1 MRQPFRIGY
10 GYDVH
15 AFEFNRPLI
24 LGGVR
29 IPFDRGLKGHSDA
42 DALLHAICDALLGAV
57 SLGDIGKHFPD
68 TDPAY
73 KGADSK
79 ILLKKCYELVLGE
92 GYELGNVDSTIVIE
106 KPKMAPHINQMK
118 TIISEL
124 LNCDIDQISVK
135 ATTSEKMGFV
145 GIEDGVKAMATVLIT
160 KSEG

>member
-1 MRQPFRIGY
+1 MIQPFRIGF

-15 AFEFNRPLI
+15 AFEHNRPLI
-24 LGGVR
+24 LGGVE

-79 ILLKKCYELVLGE
+79 VLLKKCYELVLDK
-92 GYELGNVDSTIVIE
+92 GYILANLDSTIVIE
-106 KPKMAPHINQMK
+106 NPKMAPHIKNMK
-118 TIISEL
+118 LTISEL
-124 LNCDIDQISVK
+124 LLCDTDQVSVK

-145 GIEDGVKAMATVLIT
+145 GVEDGVKAIATVLLM
-160 KSEG
+160 KSEE